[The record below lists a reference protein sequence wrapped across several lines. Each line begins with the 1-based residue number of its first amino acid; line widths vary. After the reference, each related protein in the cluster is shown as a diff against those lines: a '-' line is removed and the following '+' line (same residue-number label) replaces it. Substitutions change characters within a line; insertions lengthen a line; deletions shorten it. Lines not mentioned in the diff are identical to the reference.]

1 MKKDNV
7 LNKSE
12 IEVTNGDAVAKK
24 TLTISLTALIT
35 IILFSS
41 MLLFVLLLMFIE
53 TAKML

>member
-24 TLTISLTALIT
+24 PLTISLTALVT
-35 IILFSS
+35 IVLFSS